1 MRRLVA
7 IITVA
12 LAACASSADAG
23 DVPPSEPR
31 ALSIP
36 ATICVPSADDT
47 LWLPAAG
54 DAVAIGARDGNY
66 GKPCSGIRDD
76 RWVAELVN
84 VHGAAFRVQAAP
96 ADGHDAQVDLT
107 VYGFVT
113 QHWTGHTYVP
123 GHWQE
128 LAGSR
133 GPGVAWVAVD
143 PADEVGSYAVVRVA
157 ARAASGATTLPVTV
171 TVAR

>member
-1 MRRLVA
+1 MRRLIAVMIA
-7 IITVA
+7 A
-12 LAACASSADAG
+12 LAACASPADAG
-23 DVPPSEPR
+23 DVPPSETRPAV
-31 ALSIP
+31 AL
-36 ATICVPSADDT
+36 CVPSADDT

-54 DAVAIGARDGNY
+54 DAVAIGARDGAY
-66 GKPCSGIRDD
+66 GKACNGVRDD

-96 ADGHDAQVDLT
+96 ADSHDAAAVALT

-113 QHWTGHTYVP
+113 QHWVGHTYVP

-143 PADEVGSYAVVRVA
+143 PADDLVPYSVVRVA
-157 ARAASGATTLPVTV
+157 ARATSGATTLPVTI

>member
-1 MRRLVA
+1 MRRLIAVMIA
-7 IITVA
+7 A
-12 LAACASSADAG
+12 LAACASPADAG
-23 DVPPSEPR
+23 DVPPTEPR
-31 ALSIP
+31 PTPAL
-36 ATICVPSADDT
+36 CVPSADDT

-54 DAVAIGARDGNY
+54 DAVAIGARDGGY
-66 GKPCSGIRDD
+66 GKACGGVRDE
-76 RWVAELVN
+76 RWVAEIVN

-96 ADGHDAQVDLT
+96 ADSHDAEVDLT

-113 QHWTGHTYVP
+113 QHWVNHTYVP

-143 PADEVGSYAVVRVA
+143 PADDVVPYAVVRVA
-157 ARAASGATTLPVTV
+157 ARASSGATSVPVTV

>member
-23 DVPPSEPR
+23 DVPSSAPR
-31 ALSIP
+31 SAP
-36 ATICVPSADDT
+36 AAICVPSADDT

-54 DAVAIGARDGNY
+54 DAVAIGARDGSY
-66 GKPCSGIRDD
+66 GKPCGGIHDE
-76 RWVAELVN
+76 RWVAEIVN

-96 ADGHDAQVDLT
+96 ADSHEGDVELT

-143 PADEVGSYAVVRVA
+143 PADDVVPYAVVRVA
-157 ARAASGATTLPVTV
+157 ARASSGATTLPVTV